1 MTKEVAFFV
10 TCLVDE
16 LFPEVGEASVA
27 CLERA
32 GCRLDFPRAQT
43 CCGQPALNMGYR
55 DEARRL
61 ARRFIEIFE
70 PYDAIVAPSG
80 SCTSMVRVFYP
91 ELFEGEPEWQERA
104 RRLASR
110 IYELTEFLSK
120 EGFRSGKEGASG
132 VSKRVTYHDSC
143 HLLRELGVCWPDRG
157 ILARSTCHR
166 QLSDASGSGRH
177 PDVGPRCPRAARQD
191 AQRAL
196 AVWSKG
202 SCGGQARPG
211 RRRRQCGHDGR
222 PGNAAEPAARD
233 GGRGVSRRRSGEA
246 READLRNSRAREHAI
261 AGTRRPD

>member
-1 MTKEVAFFV
+1 MAKEVAFFV

-70 PYDAIVAPSG
+70 PYHVIVAPSG

-91 ELFEGEPEWQERA
+91 QLFEGEPEWQERA

-143 HLLRELGVCWPDRG
+143 HLLRELGVCDQPRQLLREVNGLDLVELPGANVCCGFGGAFSVKMSELSEAMLNDKLTALESTGAEILTATDCGCLMHLEGALRRRG
-157 ILARSTCHR
+157 SEVRAVHVACILAGDES
-166 QLSDASGSGRH
+166 
-177 PDVGPRCPRAARQD
+177 
-191 AQRAL
+191 
-196 AVWSKG
+196 
-202 SCGGQARPG
+202 
-211 RRRRQCGHDGR
+211 
-222 PGNAAEPAARD
+222 
-233 GGRGVSRRRSGEA
+233 
-246 READLRNSRAREHAI
+246 
-261 AGTRRPD
+261 